1 VLGVGGF
8 DRNGDASWDAS
19 TQGIT
24 IGVAGPSED
33 LIGIN
38 RFGDPQTWSGS
49 SGAAPIVSGLVA
61 LIRAAHPELDAANV
75 IQRVLATA
83 TPVGTVPSP
92 LYGYGRINA
101 AAAVSA
107 DVAPVAT
114 NPMGSLEEWI
124 RLNRRAEPT
133 TTPTAYP
140 TSTPAALP
148 LARLMWPAW
157 GFFAQRYGLPTL
169 FVLVFASLIGLG
181 IAAVT
186 RRVRRGRRDRR
197 S

>member
-1 VLGVGGF
+1 
-8 DRNGDASWDAS
+8 
-19 TQGIT
+19 
-24 IGVAGPSED
+24 VAGPSED

-61 LIRAAHPELDAANV
+61 LVRAAYPELDAANV

-114 NPMGSLEEWI
+114 NPMGSLEDWI
-124 RLNRRAEPT
+124 RLNRRAAPT
-133 TTPTAYP
+133 DSPTANP
-140 TSTPAALP
+140 IATPAALP
-148 LARLMWPAW
+148 LGRLMWPAW
-157 GFFAQRYGLPTL
+157 GFFAQRYGVPIM
-169 FVLVFASLIGLG
+169 FALVFGSLIALG

-186 RRVRRGRRDRR
+186 RRVRRRRRESR

>member
-1 VLGVGGF
+1 
-8 DRNGDASWDAS
+8 
-19 TQGIT
+19 
-24 IGVAGPSED
+24 
-33 LIGIN
+33 
-38 RFGDPQTWSGS
+38 
-49 SGAAPIVSGLVA
+49 
-61 LIRAAHPELDAANV
+61 
-75 IQRVLATA
+75 
-83 TPVGTVPSP
+83 VPSP

-124 RLNRRAEPT
+124 RLNRRAAPT
-133 TTPTAYP
+133 DSPTANP
-140 TSTPAALP
+140 TATPAALP
-148 LARLMWPAW
+148 LGRLMWPAW
-157 GFFAQRYGLPTL
+157 GFFAQRYGVPIM

-186 RRVRRGRRDRR
+186 RRVRRRRRESR

>member
-1 VLGVGGF
+1 MLGVGGF
-8 DRNGDASWDAS
+8 DRDGNASWDAS

-49 SGAAPIVSGLVA
+49 SGATPIVSGLVA
-61 LIRAAHPELDAANV
+61 LVRAAHPELDAANV

-124 RLNRRAEPT
+124 RLNRRAAPT
-133 TTPTAYP
+133 DSPTANP
-140 TSTPAALP
+140 IATPAALP
-148 LARLMWPAW
+148 LGRLMWPAW
-157 GFFAQRYGLPTL
+157 GFFAQRYGVPIM
-169 FVLVFASLIGLG
+169 FVLVFGSLIALG

-186 RRVRRGRRDRR
+186 RRVRRRRRESR